1 MPEPVKW
8 MVVYTT
14 YSSPEAYI
22 IAGRLESEG
31 IHAWVHQE
39 PFGSA
44 MGFTIGPLGEVKVV
58 VYLDDYERAL
68 SILSV
73 DERDALPEDVDQI
86 IFDSDEA
93 EAFSDKDDEFLH
105 DSDTDDE

>member
-1 MPEPVKW
+1 MPEPIKW

-14 YSSPEAYI
+14 YSSPEAHI

-44 MGFTIGPLGEVKVV
+44 MGFTVGPLGEVKVV
-58 VYLDDYERAL
+58 VYSDDYERAL
-68 SILSV
+68 AILDV

-86 IFDSDEA
+86 IFDSDDT
-93 EAFSDKDDEFLH
+93 FSNTDDEFI
-105 DSDTDDE
+105 DDGDADDK